1 LIENLTLAQINKTDS
16 RWEIDGDVT
25 IVHAQIL
32 LAESKSLPTAATLLV
47 DFSKVTYVDTATIS
61 LIFEWLRQA
70 QSKKCDLKFANFP
83 KNLLSLIAL
92 YGVVDLIPQVTH

>member
-1 LIENLTLAQINKTDS
+1 LAQINKTDS

-25 IVHAQIL
+25 IAHAKVL
-32 LAESKSLPTAATLLV
+32 LAESHSLPMTATLLM
-47 DFSKVTYVDTATIS
+47 DFSKVTHVDTATIS

-70 QSKKCDLKFANFP
+70 QAKKCDLKFANFP

-92 YGVVDLIPQVTH
+92 YDVVDLIPQATH

>member
-1 LIENLTLAQINKTDS
+1 MAQINKTDS

-25 IVHAQIL
+25 IAHAKVL
-32 LAESKSLPTAATLLV
+32 LAESHSLPMTATLLM
-47 DFSKVTYVDTATIS
+47 DFSKVTHVDTATIS

-70 QSKKCDLKFANFP
+70 QAKKCDLKFANFP

-92 YGVVDLIPQVTH
+92 YDVVDLIPQATH